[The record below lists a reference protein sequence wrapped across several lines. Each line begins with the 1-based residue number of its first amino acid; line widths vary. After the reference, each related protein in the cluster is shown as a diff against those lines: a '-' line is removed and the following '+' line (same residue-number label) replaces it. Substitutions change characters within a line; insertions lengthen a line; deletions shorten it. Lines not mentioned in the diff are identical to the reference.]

1 MSKKNSNVIL
11 KNGFEDYDNL
21 SKIFFNFKQKILSL
35 KKKTF
40 IVAVSGGPD
49 SLALA
54 ALTKALSFQKKIKFF
69 YILINHN
76 IRKNSL
82 KEAENVKTLL
92 KKHNINL
99 KIFSNK
105 KKITKNIQ
113 NNARIIRYKIISK
126 FSSQKKVNHI
136 LTAHNL
142 EDQVETFFIRLSR
155 GSGLTGL
162 SSMRE
167 HSILPGNLILFRPLL
182 SVKKKKLVSISKII
196 FGRYFNDPS
205 NKNKKYLRTK
215 VRSLQKPLIQSG
227 INYDQIIK
235 SINNLAASQATLDQ
249 YYSGISKKI
258 IKKSKKL
265 ISINFRDF
273 KTLNLELKIRIIND
287 SIKILK
293 KNYYNPRSKKV
304 INLLKKFED
313 NRQSKATLSGCIFE
327 KTGHLLKVKKEKK

>member
-1 MSKKNSNVIL
+1 M
-11 KNGFEDYDNL
+11 
-21 SKIFFNFKQKILSL
+21 
-35 KKKTF
+35 
-40 IVAVSGGPD
+40 
-49 SLALA
+49 
-54 ALTKALSFQKKIKFF
+54 
-69 YILINHN
+69 
-76 IRKNSL
+76 
-82 KEAENVKTLL
+82 
-92 KKHNINL
+92 

-167 HSILPGNLILFRPLL
+167 YSTLPGKLVLFRPLL
-182 SVKKKKLVSISKII
+182 SVKKEKLVSISKII

-249 YYSGISKKI
+249 YFSGISKK
-258 IKKSKKL
+258 
-265 ISINFRDF
+265 
-273 KTLNLELKIRIIND
+273 
-287 SIKILK
+287 
-293 KNYYNPRSKKV
+293 
-304 INLLKKFED
+304 
-313 NRQSKATLSGCIFE
+313 
-327 KTGHLLKVKKEKK
+327 

>member
-11 KNGFEDYDNL
+11 KNGFEDYDDL
-21 SKIFFNFKQKILSL
+21 SKIFFNFKQKILGL

-54 ALTKALSFQKKIKFF
+54 ALAKSLSLQEKIKFF

-76 IRKNSL
+76 IRKNSS
-82 KEAENVKTLL
+82 KEAEKVKTLL

-99 KIFSNK
+99 KIFSNN
-105 KKITKNIQ
+105 KKIIKNIQ

-126 FSSQKKVNHI
+126 FSYQKKVNHI

-167 HSILPGNLILFRPLL
+167 YSVIPNKLILFRPLL

-196 FGRYFNDPS
+196 FGRYFKDPS
-205 NKNKKYLRTK
+205 NKDKKYLRTR
-215 VRSLQKPLIQSG
+215 VRSLQKPLTQSG

-235 SINNLAASQATLDQ
+235 SINNLASSQATLEE
-249 YYSGISKKI
+249 YFSAISKKT
-258 IKKSKKL
+258 IKKSKKQ
-265 ISINFRDF
+265 ISIDFRYF
-273 KTLNLELKIRIIND
+273 KNLNLELKIRIIND
-287 SIKILK
+287 SIKMLK

-304 INLLKKFED
+304 INLLNKFD
-313 NRQSKATLSGCIFE
+313 VNRPSKATLSGCIFE
-327 KTGHLLKVKKEKK
+327 KTGRLLMIKKEKK